1 MNDVTIATMLRLQ
14 ENAERCRRMA
24 RQATCDGI
32 ARELEKLAQ
41 DYDKDASRLEVMA
54 PDLRAALFR

>member
-14 ENAERCRRMA
+14 KNAERCRSLA
-24 RQATCDGI
+24 RQANCDGI
-32 ARELEKLAQ
+32 AKELEKLAQ
-41 DYDKDASRLEVMA
+41 DYDRDASRLEVMA